1 MSRFICS
8 RSQFPPAGV
17 SFKRATSESSNDT
30 SVKNDN
36 KPYLGPMLGVTGSSL
51 VQRDTLMPKPA
62 SVSPPFSRN
71 EISLPAPP
79 TPPMASPST
88 VARPPS
94 PATPPAKPRPLNSKS
109 WASIV
114 GLYDPPGPQPRS
126 SASIT
131 LPPSPAP
138 SPTSHVTIHAI
149 RTTTGT
155 GGMGKTIQDRSNLP
169 HTDVSNSLPTP
180 NSPSWPISMTEIPFP
195 QSTRSPEAGLMRL
208 PAVSVSIP
216 RPPIGSPREW
226 STFTWGGRGKRS
238 ASSPGVVESSGLGLS
253 TDAEPTGGSMA
264 NVDGGREI
272 DEAEEQNEPVK
283 LPPKMR
289 KRKRSGTASSV
300 EGHSNSFA
308 TGSVSPRELEGT
320 LCRSCLVSR
329 KFTYKFWGFLDAALM
344 PPPPLPASLD
354 PTTVSSVS
362 SLSVS
367 LSTLV
372 PKIDERLL
380 SPTSSYVITPDTPER
395 EMSYDT
401 PSMVS
406 ERSSETSQSPRVSV
420 EPGLGTVIEDDV
432 MEVENDDAEPTVVIP
447 MTSMMDEKLVVVEEQ
462 EAAPVPVTHGEES
475 SGLVVH
481 RSTREAT
488 PLPHVEDV
496 STSVPP
502 VSTSIPAEPAVA
514 TTDPVGSSSDSVRA
528 TVQASS
534 PNHVAPSNAAEV
546 PTPAPVPQY
555 PPTQIPVS
563 ELESDPMRVP
573 EASLANFTPTVSTAD
588 PEPRTT
594 LVPVLLP
601 CPASTA
607 RMSFA
612 DWKKKR
618 AAAAVVKKENG
629 MEVATEESR
638 KAEQEDGVIVKEED
652 AASVVPFQS
661 PLAPVQALSSPTTKP
676 QVSWIREH
684 PAKVSSKQS
693 VDDPVV
699 EVTPSMGGTPVVK
712 VEELSEGHTSED
724 DVMDI
729 DSDSVPSTLPPGK
742 VISVTLTDSASP
754 VTQAEVPNLIP
765 IIHCNDGWAESS
777 SPAEGCGVVW
787 TQDGKP
793 KTPAW
798 RLNSPLT
805 PALYDSPG
813 WDESRWTQHSS
824 SSSSRHLSVPT
835 FQASD
840 SEGAEDGEITSPPG
854 KDTPLPEDDCYQS
867 PPLKSDSP
875 RSSTPSVVGTTR
887 RPSPLSNRNE
897 PSSPSHSKYN
907 LVPRSRSLRQSSPSD
922 SASVSSHSNHS
933 PHPHRHTNGWFDER
947 PNGVSSGNRW
957 RDDSVWRLSSHQSY
971 PPRDRDR
978 DSDRNQRVYDRYRT
992 REYDQERRWGWEHGD
1007 DRARYDRERDWD
1019 RYGSSCEWDRRDYRE
1034 VMKQRG
1040 ADTRARDAE
1049 IYKNNLHRTVGLRSP
1064 NT

>member
-1 MSRFICS
+1 
-8 RSQFPPAGV
+8 
-17 SFKRATSESSNDT
+17 
-30 SVKNDN
+30 
-36 KPYLGPMLGVTGSSL
+36 
-51 VQRDTLMPKPA
+51 
-62 SVSPPFSRN
+62 
-71 EISLPAPP
+71 
-79 TPPMASPST
+79 
-88 VARPPS
+88 
-94 PATPPAKPRPLNSKS
+94 
-109 WASIV
+109 
-114 GLYDPPGPQPRS
+114 
-126 SASIT
+126 
-131 LPPSPAP
+131 
-138 SPTSHVTIHAI
+138 
-149 RTTTGT
+149 
-155 GGMGKTIQDRSNLP
+155 
-169 HTDVSNSLPTP
+169 
-180 NSPSWPISMTEIPFP
+180 
-195 QSTRSPEAGLMRL
+195 MRL
-208 PAVSVSIP
+208 PAVSVSVP
-216 RPPIGSPREW
+216 RPPLGSPREW

-238 ASSPGVVESSGLGLS
+238 VSSPGVVESSGLGLS
-253 TDAEPTGGSMA
+253 MDAEPTGGSMV
-264 NVDGGREI
+264 NVDGGRDI
-272 DEAEEQNEPVK
+272 DEAEEQNELVK

-300 EGHSNSFA
+300 EGPSNSFA
-308 TGSVSPRELEGT
+308 TGSVSPRELE
-320 LCRSCLVSR
+320 
-329 KFTYKFWGFLDAALM
+329 DAALM

-354 PTTVSSVS
+354 PTTVSSAS

-372 PKIDERLL
+372 PKTDERLL

-401 PSMVS
+401 PAMVS

-462 EAAPVPVTHGEES
+462 EAAPVPATHGEES
-475 SGLVVH
+475 SGLVVLT
-481 RSTREAT
+481 STREAT

-496 STSVPP
+496 STSVPSVP
-502 VSTSIPAEPAVA
+502 TSISVAVTELAVA
-514 TTDPVGSSSDSVRA
+514 TTDPVGPSSDSVRA

-534 PNHVAPSNAAEV
+534 PNHVAPSDAAEV

-563 ELESDPMRVP
+563 ELESDPMHVP
-573 EASLANFTPTVSTAD
+573 EVSVANSTPTVSTAD

-594 LVPVLLP
+594 LVPVVSP

-618 AAAAVVKKENG
+618 AAAGVVKQENEK
-629 MEVATEESR
+629 EVATEESK
-638 KAEQEDGVIVKEED
+638 KAEQEDDVIVKEED
-652 AASVVPFQS
+652 AATVVPFQS
-661 PLAPVQALSSPTTKP
+661 PLAPVQAPSSPTTEP
-676 QVSWIREH
+676 AVSWITEH
-684 PAKVSSKQS
+684 PAKVSSKRS
-693 VDDPVV
+693 VDDAVV
-699 EVTPSMGGTPVVK
+699 EVTPSMGGTPDATVCGVAAGREPSALNLSMGTSTMAVPTLSAPRGLVPPRESLPAVVK
-712 VEELSEGHTSED
+712 VEELSEGNTSED

-729 DSDSVPSTLPPGK
+729 DSDSVPSTLPPRKGTG
-742 VISVTLTDSASP
+742 VALAASASP
-754 VTQAEVPNLIP
+754 VTQAEVHNLIP
-765 IIHCNDGWAESS
+765 IIHCNDRWAQSS
-777 SPAEGCGVVW
+777 SHAEGCVVVC

-805 PALYDSPG
+805 PGLYDSPG

-867 PPLKSDSP
+867 LPLKSDSP

-897 PSSPSHSKYN
+897 PPSPSHSKYN

-933 PHPHRHTNGWFDER
+933 PHPHQHTNGWFDER
-947 PNGVSSGNRW
+947 PNSVSSGNSW
-957 RDDSVWRLSSHQSY
+957 RDDSVWRSSSHHPY

-978 DSDRNQRVYDRYRT
+978 DSDRDQRVYDRYRT
-992 REYDQERRWGWEHGD
+992 REYDQERRWGWGHAD

-1034 VMKQRG
+1034 LMKQREV
-1040 ADTRARDAE
+1040 DTRARDAD